1 MVAPAKL
8 RLPITQGFD
17 YNFHQLFTITSTT
30 LGDADG
36 YANVYIPLK
45 GPVMSFYLIN
55 TSANLVEYSF
65 NGNKTH
71 GFLAGNSE
79 RLYQFRRVSK
89 IWFRAPVGT
98 VTVSLEAWMH
108 P

>member
-8 RLPITQGFD
+8 RLPITEGFD
-17 YNFHQLFTITSTT
+17 FNYHEVFSITLTAF
-30 LGDADG
+30 GDSDG

-55 TSANLVEYSF
+55 TSGNVVEFSF
-65 NGNKTH
+65 NGNTFH
-71 GFLAGNSE
+71 GSLAGNSE

-89 IWFRAPVGT
+89 IWFRAPSGT